1 MGSFVI
7 NGNADK
13 RGANNVDPRL
23 IDIMRA
29 ASASSP
35 YDVELFSGKRNSGEG
50 SMHDHGRAIDLVLL
64 DPQTGEKIPNL
75 GAGGKAFKAYENF
88 AKTAREVQQNA
99 YPELNND
106 FRWGGYFGPSK
117 LNPTAADLMHF
128 DTKKGGAMSQGSW
141 DGGLN
146 ESGKKR
152 ISNLRE
158 GQTYSSTGRVKG
170 TLPELLR
177 TGSVSPTPP
186 IRPQGLI
193 PDGRG
198 RSDKRVLMP
207 IKLSPQDIDYIER
220 VAATEVDHNLA
231 RTNPAEYERQM
242 QGVVDTIMNR
252 VGSSQYPD
260 TVEGVVNQRRQF
272 SKITGP
278 KNLSPYGSVQN
289 TPKASNM
296 FSDMVGGYV
305 NERVMGERGSSVG
318 GGLNYANPKL
328 STPSNMAWINAL
340 KGPTFGSGQ
349 SIHKHGTT
357 KGYRPTEAAFA
368 APVAPKPPMRPDRDY
383 AANAIEETFP
393 TQEPDSSPAFAF
405 NGDNFAAGVKK
416 GLPFSSKVKLR
427 NSPKAFGAVA
437 DQFGKLGQ
445 GVASAGNYYGNALVS
460 GAMNAIPNFW
470 NKSDIFGPTAIQ
482 PPPAVPQVQPAQ
494 QQTQQVRS
502 TRQAPTRVDKIQ
514 EFNRFKQKI
523 NKENPFTG
531 DKYKDRAAQSI
542 RSARSVEK
550 AIALGLYKRPKR
562 R

>member
-1 MGSFVI
+1 M
-7 NGNADK
+7 A
-13 RGANNVDPRL
+13 
-23 IDIMRA
+23 
-29 ASASSP
+29 
-35 YDVELFSGKRNSGEG
+35 
-50 SMHDHGRAIDLVLL
+50 
-64 DPQTGEKIPNL
+64 
-75 GAGGKAFKAYENF
+75 
-88 AKTAREVQQNA
+88 
-99 YPELNND
+99 
-106 FRWGGYFGPSK
+106 
-117 LNPTAADLMHF
+117 
-128 DTKKGGAMSQGSW
+128 
-141 DGGLN
+141 
-146 ESGKKR
+146 
-152 ISNLRE
+152 
-158 GQTYSSTGRVKG
+158 
-170 TLPELLR
+170 
-177 TGSVSPTPP
+177 
-186 IRPQGLI
+186 
-193 PDGRG
+193 
-198 RSDKRVLMP
+198 
-207 IKLSPQDIDYIER
+207 IKLSQQDIDYIER

-231 RTNPAEYERQM
+231 RRNPAEYERQM

-252 VGSSQYPD
+252 VESSQYPD

-289 TPKASNM
+289 TPKASDR

-318 GGLNYANPKL
+318 GGLNYANPKF
-328 STPSNMAWINAL
+328 STPNNMAWINAL

-470 NKSDIFGPTAIQ
+470 NKSDIFDPTAAPVARSLQTVGPAGMGMSIIQ
-482 PPPAVPQVQPAQ
+482 PPPALPQVQPAQ

-502 TRQAPTRVDKIQ
+502 TRRRQAPTRVDKIQ